1 MSSINHQGDNLLL
14 QLGYMYMYV
23 EITIEL
29 VYHIIYL
36 LNKHMNMTLNSLLVH
51 VVCPYNL
58 EGADI

>member
-1 MSSINHQGDNLLL
+1 LLL